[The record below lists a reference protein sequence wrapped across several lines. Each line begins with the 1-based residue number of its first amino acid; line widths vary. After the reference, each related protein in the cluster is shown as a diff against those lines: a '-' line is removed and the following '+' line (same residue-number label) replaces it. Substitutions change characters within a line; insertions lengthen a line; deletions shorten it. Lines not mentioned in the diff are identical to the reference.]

1 MKKRRHPVAG
11 ITIGVVLAMIGMVLI
26 WFHIPYSPLKAEF
39 DRDVRAHASVSR
51 PSAVFD
57 IGDFAHLPPP
67 VRRFMERSGFIGTRK
82 SNHLMMRYENVMFLQ
97 GKQGPQLTIDYT
109 QHNFAGEPAR
119 LALIESGMFG
129 VPFDGYDYYSNGA
142 GGMKG
147 VLGKAVTLFDQ
158 RGKDMDQACLATY
171 LAEIL
176 FLPVAALDE
185 HVVWEPVDD
194 HQAKATIDYGGVTAS
209 GTFTFNERDEMTEF
223 TTADRA
229 MTDATGHAEQ
239 VPWSA
244 VCGSYR
250 IHGNGL
256 RLPTTFQAVWHCT
269 DGDFTYFDGHITQM
283 EYA

>member
-1 MKKRRHPVAG
+1 MG
-11 ITIGVVLAMIGMVLI
+11 IIIGVVLVMIGMALI
-26 WFHIPYSPLKAEF
+26 WFHLPYSPLKAEF
-39 DRDVRAHASVSR
+39 DGDVRAHASESR
-51 PSAVFD
+51 PNAVFD
-57 IGDFAHLPPP
+57 SGDFAHLPPP

-97 GKQGPQLTIDYT
+97 GKQGPRLTIDYT

-119 LALIESGMFG
+119 LALIESNMFG
-129 VPFDGYDYYSNGA
+129 VPFDGYDYYSKGT

-147 VLGKAVTLFDQ
+147 VLGKAVTLFNQ
-158 RGKDMDQACLATY
+158 HGKDMDQACLATY

-176 FLPVAALDE
+176 FLPSAALDE
-185 HVVWEPVDD
+185 HVIWEFVDD
-194 HQAKATIDYGGVTAS
+194 HHAKATINYGGVTSS
-209 GTFTFNERDEMTEF
+209 GIFTFNERDEMTEF

-229 MTDATGHAEQ
+229 MTDTAAHAER

-244 VCGSYR
+244 VCGSYLTDD
-250 IHGNGL
+250 NGL

-269 DGDFTYFDGHITQM
+269 DGDFIYFDGHITQM